1 MDKCPI
7 STINSYM
14 RIISLVLLI
23 ILLVMV
29 AIYYHK
35 ISLHNKEYELL

>member
-23 ILLVMV
+23 ILLIMV
-29 AIYYHK
+29 AIYYNN
-35 ISLHNKEYELL
+35 ITLQDEELM